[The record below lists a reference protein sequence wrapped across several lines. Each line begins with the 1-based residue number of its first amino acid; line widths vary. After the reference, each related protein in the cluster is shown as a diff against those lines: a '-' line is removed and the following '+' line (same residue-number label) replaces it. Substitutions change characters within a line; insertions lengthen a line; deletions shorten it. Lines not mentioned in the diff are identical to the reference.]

1 MKVRTGFVSNSSSSS
16 FVIVGKEINWENIDQ
31 YKDSEIRFLG
41 QWVCEGKDSFIIDE
55 GFIQK
60 YKGKEFKNCKFI
72 KVVAEK
78 SDDYIPITNDLLM
91 KLDNECSIF
100 SEEIDYHSN
109 HNYNVEQF
117 EEEYIKWK

>member
-1 MKVRTGFVSNSSSSS
+1 MKIRTGFVSNSSSSS

-41 QWVCEGKDSFIIDE
+41 QWVCEGRDSFIIDKSFVE
-55 GFIQK
+55 K
-60 YKGKEFKNCKFI
+60 YKDKEFKNCKFI

-78 SDDYIPITNDLLM
+78 SDDYIPITNELLM

-100 SEEIDYHSN
+100 SEEIDYHSQYD
-109 HNYNVEQF
+109 YNVEQF
-117 EEEYIKWK
+117 EEEYII

>member
-1 MKVRTGFVSNSSSSS
+1 MKIRNGFVSNSSSSS

-41 QWVCEGKDSFIIDE
+41 QWFCEGRDSFIIDKSFVE
-55 GFIQK
+55 K
-60 YKGKEFKNCKFI
+60 YKDKEFKNCKFI

-78 SDDYIPITNDLLM
+78 SDDYTPITNELLM

-100 SEEIDYHSN
+100 SEEIDYHSQYD
-109 HNYNVEQF
+109 YNVEQF
-117 EEEYIKWK
+117 EEEYVK